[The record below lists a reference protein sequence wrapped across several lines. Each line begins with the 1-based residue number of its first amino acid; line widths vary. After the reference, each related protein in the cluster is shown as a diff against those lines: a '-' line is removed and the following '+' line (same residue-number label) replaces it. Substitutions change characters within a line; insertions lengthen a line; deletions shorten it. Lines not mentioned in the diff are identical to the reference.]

1 MFLKDLENG
10 YSSKEIIF
18 RNGCS
23 YSTFTKVED
32 LNKQLNKKLEFV
44 WVPKRNKTKES
55 ERVWKIS

>member
-18 RNGCS
+18 RNRFS

-44 WVPKRNKTKES
+44 
-55 ERVWKIS
+55 